1 MKLVLFDVDGTLL
14 SASGAGR
21 RALDQAM
28 RDVYG
33 TAGPIDGYDF
43 RGGTDPQIIR
53 DLLGRAGLDEAAI
66 AAGEADV
73 YRRYEALLE
82 TEIGDGRG
90 VTVYP
95 GVREL
100 VEALAARDDVLV
112 GLLTGNI
119 EAGARIKL
127 RPTGLWPR
135 FRLGAYGSDHADRTR
150 LPKVAA
156 GPGRASG
163 GPRVSGDG
171 HRDHRRHAPRHRVR
185 PSIRGEGDRGG
196 DRLAQS
202 GRPHGPPPRPRVRR
216 PLGPHARSG
225 GDARPLAPRW
235 LDSSSCGF
243 TSSAPWPGW
252 ADYSTPATSS
262 YRPRRGALARR
273 SPLLRRGRV
282 VSWAAVALVIVTG
295 LENLRSMAVITPWLA
310 GKLLTVIALLALA
323 AHRDFALL
331 PRAIQAIERGGE
343 PGGALSGV
351 RMLDRVVLM
360 LALVVLFLAV
370 GIARGR

>member
-1 MKLVLFDVDGTLL
+1 VKLVLFDVDGTLL

-33 TAGPIDGYDF
+33 TSGPIDGYDF

-53 DLLGRAGLDEAAI
+53 DLLGRAGLEEAAI

-82 TEIGDGRG
+82 AEIGDGRG

-100 VEALAARDDVLV
+100 VEALAAREDVLV

-127 RPTGLWPR
+127 RSTGLWPR

-156 GPGRASG
+156 DRAERLVGRAFPG
-163 GPRVSGDG
+163 TDTVIIGDTPRDIGCARAYGARAIAVATGWHSLD
-171 HRDHRRHAPRHRVR
+171 DLTA
-185 PSIRGEGDRGG
+185 
-196 DRLAQS
+196 
-202 GRPHGPPPRPRVRR
+202 HGPD
-216 PLGPHARSG
+216 HA
-225 GDARPLAPRW
+225 
-235 LDSSSCGF
+235 F
-243 TSSAPWPGW
+243 
-252 ADYSTPATSS
+252 ADLSDLS
-262 YRPRRGALARR
+262 
-273 SPLLRRGRV
+273 
-282 VSWAAVALVIVTG
+282 
-295 LENLRSMAVITPWLA
+295 
-310 GKLLTVIALLALA
+310 LALA
-323 AHRDFALL
+323 A
-331 PRAIQAIERGGE
+331 
-343 PGGALSGV
+343 
-351 RMLDRVVLM
+351 M
-360 LALVVLFLAV
+360 LA
-370 GIARGR
+370 R